1 MKIIQLISMNLEMK
15 NIGII
20 VYGRFP
26 TEKAYGSHIIDTSI
40 GFLDNDCNVSVFYSK
55 TSNKKTLEIS
65 PEEYYDNSKINF
77 IEVKNYDFTKLF
89 FYNFIP
95 NFIQKIFWTL
105 GAFFWSKKLEH
116 YLNDIDTLW
125 STNPNLLINHVS
137 NHERIVY
144 EKHGAGK
151 FIQKYVV
158 RKLSKYK
165 NVFFVGTSKTSYHEL
180 LSLSPERTIYL
191 TNGVDINSY
200 KIIESHEKK
209 PKLNIGY
216 IGMLETYGEDK
227 GVKKAFLELKNIAKD
242 YDFKLTLIGGPKEK
256 IDEIVEEFKD
266 TNIELLY
273 KYKIPKNQVPK
284 YIKNLDIGIVPYPNE
299 FHMTNYAS
307 PLKIFEYAAGNAAIL
322 SSDIKSNLELNDTQ
336 LGITYFKAGDYSDF
350 NEKMTKLILDD
361 NFRNSL
367 IENSKKNIN
376 NYSLKNRIELLI
388 NFCVRS
394 SIG

>member
-40 GFLDNDCNVSVFYSK
+40 GFLDNECSVSVFYSK
-55 TSNKKTLEIS
+55 TSNKKTLEID
-65 PEEYYDNSKINF
+65 PEKYYGNSEINF

-89 FYNFIP
+89 FYDLIP

-105 GAFFWSKKLEH
+105 GAFFWSKKLEN

-200 KIIESHEKK
+200 KTIESHEKK

-322 SSDIKSNLELNDTQ
+322 SSDIKSNLELRDTQ
-336 LGITYFKAGDYSDF
+336 LGITYFSAGDYVDF
-350 NEKMTKLILDD
+350 NKKITKLISDD
-361 NFRNSL
+361 DFRNSL
-367 IENSKKNIN
+367 IEKSKKNIN
-376 NYSLKNRIELLI
+376 NYSLKNRIEVLI

>member
-89 FYNFIP
+89 FYDFIP

-105 GAFFWSKKLEH
+105 GAFFWSKQLEN
-116 YLNDIDTLW
+116 YLKDVDTLW
-125 STNPNLLINHVS
+125 STNPNLLISHIS
-137 NHERIVY
+137 NHERIIY

-158 RKLSKYK
+158 KKLSKYK
-165 NVFFVGTSKTSYHEL
+165 NVFFVGTSKTSYYEL

-191 TNGVDINSY
+191 TNGVNLNSY
-200 KIIESHEKK
+200 KTKEFHEKK
-209 PKLNIGY
+209 LKLNIGY

-256 IDEIVEEFKD
+256 IDEIVEEFQD
-266 TNIELLY
+266 TNIELFY
-273 KYKIPKNQVPK
+273 KYKIPKNQVPE

-336 LGITYFKAGDYSDF
+336 LGITYFKAGDYIDF
-350 NEKMTKLILDD
+350 REKITKLILDD
-361 NFRNSL
+361 DFRNSL

-376 NYSLKNRIELLI
+376 NFSLKNRIELLI

>member
-1 MKIIQLISMNLEMK
+1 MK

-26 TEKAYGSHIIDTSI
+26 TEKAYGSHVIDI
-40 GFLDNDCNVSVFYSK
+40 ADGFLENNCNVNVFYSK
-55 TSNKKTLEIS
+55 TSNKKTLEVS
-65 PEEYYDNSKINF
+65 PQEYYENKQINF

-105 GAFFWSKKLEH
+105 GAYYWSKSLKNSLE
-116 YLNDIDTLW
+116 NIDTLW
-125 STNPNLLINHVS
+125 STNPNLLINHAS
-137 NHERIVY
+137 SKKNIIY

-151 FIQKYVV
+151 LIQKYVV
-158 RKLSKYK
+158 KKLSKYE
-165 NVFFVGTSKTSYHEL
+165 NVFFVGTSKTSFEEL
-180 LSLSPERTIYL
+180 SDFSPNNTIHL
-191 TNGVDINSY
+191 TNGVNLNLYKEDISR
-200 KIIESHEKK
+200 EKNE
-209 PKLNIGY
+209 KLNIGY

-266 TNIELLY
+266 TNLELFY

-284 YIKNLDIGIVPYPNE
+284 YIKELDIGIVPYPNE
-299 FHMTNYAS
+299 FHMANYAS

>member
-40 GFLDNDCNVSVFYSK
+40 GFLNNNCNVSVFYSK

-105 GAFFWSKKLEH
+105 GAFFWSKQLEN
-116 YLNDIDTLW
+116 YLNDVDTLW
-125 STNPNLLINHVS
+125 STNPNLLISHIS
-137 NHERIVY
+137 NHERIIY

-158 RKLSKYK
+158 KKLSKYK
-165 NVFFVGTSKTSYHEL
+165 NVFFVGTSKTSYNEL
-180 LSLSPERTIYL
+180 LSLSPDRTIYL
-191 TNGVDINSY
+191 TNGVDLNSY
-200 KIIESHEKK
+200 KTKEFHEKK
-209 PKLNIGY
+209 LKLNIGY

-336 LGITYFKAGDYSDF
+336 LGITYFRAGDYIDF
-350 NEKMTKLILDD
+350 NEKITKLIIDD
-361 NFRNSL
+361 DFRNSL

-376 NYSLKNRIELLI
+376 NFSLKNRIELLI

>member
-65 PEEYYDNSKINF
+65 PEEYYDNSEINF

-89 FYNFIP
+89 FYDYIP

-105 GAFFWSKKLEH
+105 GAFFWSKQLEN
-116 YLNDIDTLW
+116 YLNDIDILW
-125 STNPNLLINHVS
+125 STNPNLLISHTS
-137 NHERIVY
+137 NHKKIVY

-151 FIQKYVV
+151 FMQKYVV
-158 RKLSKYK
+158 KKLSKYK
-165 NVFFVGTSKTSYHEL
+165 NVFFVGTSKTSYYEL

-200 KIIESHEKK
+200 KTTKSHEKK

-256 IDEIVEEFKD
+256 IDEIVEEFQD
-266 TNIELLY
+266 TNIELFY
-273 KYKIPKNQVPK
+273 KYKIPKNQVPE
-284 YIKNLDIGIVPYPNE
+284 YIKDLDIGIVPYPNE
-299 FHMTNYAS
+299 FHMANYAS

-336 LGITYFKAGDYSDF
+336 LGITYFRAGDYIDF
-350 NEKMTKLILDD
+350 NEKITKLIIDD
-361 NFRNSL
+361 DFRNSL

-376 NYSLKNRIELLI
+376 NFSLKNRIELLI

>member
-26 TEKAYGSHIIDTSI
+26 TEKAYGSHIIDTAI
-40 GFLDNDCNVSVFYSK
+40 GFLENECNVTVFYSR
-55 TSNKKTLEIS
+55 TSNKKTLDIG
-65 PEEYYDNSKINF
+65 PEEYYGNSKINF

-89 FYNFIP
+89 FYDLIP
-95 NFIQKIFWTL
+95 KFMQKIFWTL
-105 GAFFWSKKLEH
+105 GAFFWSMQLEK
-116 YLNDIDTLW
+116 YLKDIDTLW
-125 STNPNLLINHVS
+125 STNPNLLINHKS
-137 NHERIVY
+137 KQKRIIY

-151 FIQKYVV
+151 FIQKYIVK
-158 RKLSKYK
+158 KLSKYE
-165 NVFFVGTSKTSYHEL
+165 NVFFVGTSKTSYIEL
-180 LSLSPERTIYL
+180 LSLSPDRTIYL
-191 TNGVDINSY
+191 TNGVDLNSY
-200 KIIESHEKK
+200 KTKESLEKK

-284 YIKNLDIGIVPYPNE
+284 YIKNLDIGIVPYPSE

-322 SSDIKSNLELNDTQ
+322 SSDIKSSLELRDTQ
-336 LGITYFKAGDYSDF
+336 LGITYFSAGDYVDF
-350 NEKMTKLILDD
+350 NEKITKLILDD
-361 NFRNSL
+361 DFRNSL
-367 IENSKKNIN
+367 IENSKKNIT
-376 NYSLKNRIELLI
+376 NYSLKNRIEVLI

>member
-65 PEEYYDNSKINF
+65 PEEYYDNSEINF

-89 FYNFIP
+89 FYDYIP

-105 GAFFWSKKLEH
+105 GAFFWSKQLEN
-116 YLNDIDTLW
+116 YLKDIDTLW
-125 STNPNLLINHVS
+125 STNPNLLISHTS
-137 NHERIVY
+137 NHKKIVY

-151 FIQKYVV
+151 FMQKYVV
-158 RKLSKYK
+158 SKLSKYK
-165 NVFFVGTSKTSYHEL
+165 NVFFVGTSKTSYNEL

-200 KIIESHEKK
+200 KRTESCEKK

-266 TNIELLY
+266 TNIELFY
-273 KYKIPKNQVPK
+273 KYKIPKNQVPE
-284 YIKNLDIGIVPYPNE
+284 YIKDLDIGIVPYPNE

-336 LGITYFKAGDYSDF
+336 LGITYFRAGDYIDF
-350 NEKMTKLILDD
+350 NEKITKLIIDD
-361 NFRNSL
+361 DFRNSL

-376 NYSLKNRIELLI
+376 NFSLKNRIELLI

>member
-1 MKIIQLISMNLEMK
+1 M
-15 NIGII
+15 
-20 VYGRFP
+20 
-26 TEKAYGSHIIDTSI
+26 
-40 GFLDNDCNVSVFYSK
+40 
-55 TSNKKTLEIS
+55 
-65 PEEYYDNSKINF
+65 
-77 IEVKNYDFTKLF
+77 
-89 FYNFIP
+89 
-95 NFIQKIFWTL
+95 
-105 GAFFWSKKLEH
+105 
-116 YLNDIDTLW
+116 W
-125 STNPNLLINHVS
+125 STNPNLLISHIS
-137 NHERIVY
+137 NHERIIY

-158 RKLSKYK
+158 KKLSKYK
-165 NVFFVGTSKTSYHEL
+165 NVFFVGTSKTSYYEL
-180 LSLSPERTIYL
+180 LSLSPERTIHL
-191 TNGVDINSY
+191 TNGVNLNSY
-200 KIIESHEKK
+200 KTKEFHEKK
-209 PKLNIGY
+209 LKLNIGY

-256 IDEIVEEFKD
+256 IDEIVEEFQD
-266 TNIELLY
+266 TNIELFY
-273 KYKIPKNQVPK
+273 KYKIPKNQVPE

-336 LGITYFKAGDYSDF
+336 LGITYFKAGDYIDF
-350 NEKMTKLILDD
+350 REKITKLILDD
-361 NFRNSL
+361 DFRNSL

-376 NYSLKNRIELLI
+376 NFSLKNRIELLI

>member
-40 GFLDNDCNVSVFYSK
+40 GFLDNDWNVSVFYSK

-65 PEEYYDNSKINF
+65 PEEYYDNSEINF

-89 FYNFIP
+89 FYDYIP

-105 GAFFWSKKLEH
+105 GAFFWSKQLEN
-116 YLNDIDTLW
+116 YLKDIDTLW
-125 STNPNLLINHVS
+125 STNPNLLISHTS
-137 NHERIVY
+137 NHKKIVY

-151 FIQKYVV
+151 FMQKYVV
-158 RKLSKYK
+158 SKLSKYK
-165 NVFFVGTSKTSYHEL
+165 NVFFVGTSKTSYNEL

-200 KIIESHEKK
+200 KRTESREKK

-266 TNIELLY
+266 TNIELFY
-273 KYKIPKNQVPK
+273 KYKIPKNQVPE
-284 YIKNLDIGIVPYPNE
+284 YIKDLDIGIVPYPNE

-336 LGITYFKAGDYSDF
+336 LGITYFRAGDYIDF
-350 NEKMTKLILDD
+350 NEKITKLIIDD
-361 NFRNSL
+361 DFRNSL

-376 NYSLKNRIELLI
+376 NFSLKNRIELLI

>member
-65 PEEYYDNSKINF
+65 PEEYYDNSEINF

-89 FYNFIP
+89 FYDYIP

-105 GAFFWSKKLEH
+105 GAFFWSKQLEN
-116 YLNDIDTLW
+116 YLKDIDTLW
-125 STNPNLLINHVS
+125 STNPNLLISHTS
-137 NHERIVY
+137 NHKKIVY

-151 FIQKYVV
+151 FMQKYVV
-158 RKLSKYK
+158 SKLSKYK
-165 NVFFVGTSKTSYHEL
+165 NVFFVGTSKTSYNEL

-200 KIIESHEKK
+200 KRTESREKK

-266 TNIELLY
+266 TNIELFY
-273 KYKIPKNQVPK
+273 KYKIPKNQVPE
-284 YIKNLDIGIVPYPNE
+284 YIKDLDIGIVPYPNE

-336 LGITYFKAGDYSDF
+336 LGITYFRAGDYIDF
-350 NEKMTKLILDD
+350 NEKITKLIIDD
-361 NFRNSL
+361 DFRNSL

-376 NYSLKNRIELLI
+376 NFSLKNRIELLI

>member
-89 FYNFIP
+89 FYDFIP

-105 GAFFWSKKLEH
+105 GAFFWSKQLEN
-116 YLNDIDTLW
+116 YLKDVDTLW
-125 STNPNLLINHVS
+125 STNPNLLISHIS
-137 NHERIVY
+137 NHERIIY

-158 RKLSKYK
+158 KKLSKYK
-165 NVFFVGTSKTSYHEL
+165 NVFFVGTSKTSYYEL
-180 LSLSPERTIYL
+180 LSLSPDRTIYL
-191 TNGVDINSY
+191 TNGVNLNSY
-200 KIIESHEKK
+200 KTKEFHEKK
-209 PKLNIGY
+209 LKLNIGY

-256 IDEIVEEFKD
+256 IDEIVEEFQD
-266 TNIELLY
+266 TNIELFY
-273 KYKIPKNQVPK
+273 KYKIPKNQVPE

-336 LGITYFKAGDYSDF
+336 LGITYFKAGDYIDF
-350 NEKMTKLILDD
+350 REKITKLILDD
-361 NFRNSL
+361 DFRNSL

-376 NYSLKNRIELLI
+376 NFSLKNRIELLI

>member
-1 MKIIQLISMNLEMK
+1 MK

-26 TEKAYGSHIIDTSI
+26 TEKAYGSHIIDI
-40 GFLDNDCNVSVFYSK
+40 ADGFLENNCNVNVFYSK
-55 TSNKKTLEIS
+55 TSNKKTLDVS
-65 PEEYYDNSKINF
+65 PQEYYENKQVNF

-105 GAFFWSKKLEH
+105 GAYYWSKSLKNSLE
-116 YLNDIDTLW
+116 NIDTLW
-125 STNPNLLINHVS
+125 STNPNLLINHASS
-137 NHERIVY
+137 NKNIIY

-151 FIQKYVV
+151 LIQKYVV
-158 RKLSKYK
+158 KKLSKYE
-165 NVFFVGTSKTSYHEL
+165 NVFFVGTSKTSFEEL
-180 LSLSPERTIYL
+180 SDLSPNNTIHL
-191 TNGVDINSY
+191 TNGVNLNLYKEDISR
-200 KIIESHEKK
+200 EKNE
-209 PKLNIGY
+209 KLNIGY

-266 TNIELLY
+266 TNLELFY

-284 YIKNLDIGIVPYPNE
+284 YIKDLDIGIVPYPNE
-299 FHMTNYAS
+299 FHMANYAS

>member
-65 PEEYYDNSKINF
+65 PEEYYDNSEINF

-89 FYNFIP
+89 FYDYIP

-105 GAFFWSKKLEH
+105 GAFFWSKQLEN
-116 YLNDIDTLW
+116 YLKDIDTLW
-125 STNPNLLINHVS
+125 STNPNLLISHTS
-137 NHERIVY
+137 NHKKIVY

-151 FIQKYVV
+151 FMQKYVV
-158 RKLSKYK
+158 SKLSKYK
-165 NVFFVGTSKTSYHEL
+165 NVFFVGTSKTSYNEL

-200 KIIESHEKK
+200 KRTESREKK

-256 IDEIVEEFKD
+256 IDEIVEEFQD
-266 TNIELLY
+266 TNIELFY
-273 KYKIPKNQVPK
+273 KYKIPKNQVPE
-284 YIKNLDIGIVPYPNE
+284 YIKDLDIGIVPYPNE

-336 LGITYFKAGDYSDF
+336 LGITYFRAGDYIDF
-350 NEKMTKLILDD
+350 NEKITKLIIDD
-361 NFRNSL
+361 DFRNSL

-376 NYSLKNRIELLI
+376 NFSLKNRIELLI

>member
-89 FYNFIP
+89 FYDFIP

-105 GAFFWSKKLEH
+105 GAFFWSKQLEN
-116 YLNDIDTLW
+116 YLKDVDTLW
-125 STNPNLLINHVS
+125 STNPNLLISHIS
-137 NHERIVY
+137 NHERIIY

-158 RKLSKYK
+158 KKLSKYK
-165 NVFFVGTSKTSYHEL
+165 NVFFVGTSKTSYYEL
-180 LSLSPERTIYL
+180 LSLSPERTIHL
-191 TNGVDINSY
+191 TNGVNLNSY
-200 KIIESHEKK
+200 KTKEFHEKK
-209 PKLNIGY
+209 LKLNIGY

-256 IDEIVEEFKD
+256 IDEIVEEFQD
-266 TNIELLY
+266 TNIELFY
-273 KYKIPKNQVPK
+273 KYKIPKNQVPE

-336 LGITYFKAGDYSDF
+336 LGITYFKAGDYIDF
-350 NEKMTKLILDD
+350 REKITKLILDD
-361 NFRNSL
+361 DFRNSL

-376 NYSLKNRIELLI
+376 NFSLKNRIELLI

>member
-40 GFLDNDCNVSVFYSK
+40 GFLDNECSVSVFYSK
-55 TSNKKTLEIS
+55 TSNKKTLEID
-65 PEEYYDNSKINF
+65 PEKYYGNSEINF

-89 FYNFIP
+89 FYDLIP

-105 GAFFWSKKLEH
+105 GAFFWSKKLEN

-165 NVFFVGTSKTSYHEL
+165 NVFFVGTSKTSYNEL

-200 KIIESHEKK
+200 KTIESHEKK

-322 SSDIKSNLELNDTQ
+322 SSDIKSNLELRDTQ
-336 LGITYFKAGDYSDF
+336 LGITYFSAGDYVDF
-350 NEKMTKLILDD
+350 NKKITKLILDD
-361 NFRNSL
+361 DFRNSL

-376 NYSLKNRIELLI
+376 NYSLKNRIEVLI